1 MLFTE
6 FRFFVFFA
14 IVFGIYW
21 LLPTN
26 QQRKVLLLIGS
37 YIFYAAWNWRFLIL
51 IIASTII
58 DFLIGLKLGSL
69 DPKTKSTSVN
79 EKVID
84 YAASDLENNRRH
96 RLLWIS
102 LSVCWNLGV
111 LFFFKY
117 FNFGIDSA
125 QHLLTWLGL
134 HPSLHTLNI
143 ILPVGISF
151 FTFQSMSY
159 SIDIYRGTLEPCESL
174 LDFSTFIGFFPQ
186 LFSGPI
192 VRAIDFLPQLK
203 DSRRLEHVRGRA
215 MVMMFI
221 IGYIKKACVADNLA
235 PFVDEYFKNPGQ
247 YNWLGCWTAVLFYSA
262 QIYCDFSGYTDM
274 AIASAGLLGF
284 EFCQNF
290 DFPYFSPNIAEFWRR
305 WHMSLSSWLRDYL
318 YIPLGGNRGSKLFQ
332 HRNLFLTMLLG
343 GLWHGAAWTF
353 VVWGALHGLGLIV
366 HREFRNAMKG
376 NSLLASWKSGVGRWT
391 VNPNASNLKS
401 QSSNAEIER
410 PTSNVQ
416 HTTSNVQ
423 RPTSNAAAF
432 LGVLLTFLWVS
443 LTWIFFRAPGF
454 GVAMQTVRSFVLFRS
469 PGTADFGIN
478 CLIAF
483 AGLAII
489 HWIAHRRWLHAW
501 WERVPA
507 WQFAAICGVILATAL
522 PWTPLRYQPFIY
534 FQF

>member
-14 IVFGIYW
+14 AVFVIYW

-26 QQRKVLLLIGS
+26 RQRKILLLLGS
-37 YIFYAAWNWRFLIL
+37 YVFYAAWNWKFLIL
-51 IIASTII
+51 IIASTIV
-58 DFLIGLKLGSL
+58 DYFIGLQLGSL
-69 DPKTKSTSVN
+69 GPAT
-79 EKVID
+79 E
-84 YAASDLENNRRH
+84 ANRHH
-96 RLLWIS
+96 RRVWIA

-134 HPSLHTLNI
+134 HPSLHTLRI

-159 SIDIYRGTLEPCESL
+159 SIDIYRGTLEPCKNL

-203 DSRRLEHVRGRA
+203 TPRRLEHVRGRA
-215 MVMMFI
+215 MVMMFL
-221 IGYIKKACVADNLA
+221 IGYIKKACIADNLA
-235 PFVDEYFKNPGQ
+235 PFVDDYFANPGH
-247 YNWLGCWTAVLFYSA
+247 YSWLGCWTAVLFYSA

-290 DFPYFSPNIAEFWRR
+290 DFPYFSPNIGEFWRR

-318 YIPLGGNRGSKLFQ
+318 YIPLGGNRGNKLFQ
-332 HRNLFLTMLLG
+332 YRNLFLTMLLG

-353 VVWGALHGLGLIV
+353 VIWGAMHGGALIV
-366 HREFRNAMKG
+366 HREFRQFTKKLFGNAGSEVPRRAWSERAIKPG
-376 NSLLASWKSGVGRWT
+376 SSGYLRTGV
-391 VNPNASNLKS
+391 A
-401 QSSNAEIER
+401 QI
-410 PTSNVQ
+410 
-416 HTTSNVQ
+416 
-423 RPTSNAAAF
+423 
-432 LGVLLTFLWVS
+432 LGAVITFLWVS
-443 LTWIFFRAPGF
+443 LTWIFFRAPAF
-454 GVAMQTVRSFVLFRS
+454 STAMQTAKSFVLFRS
-469 PGTADFGIN
+469 PGTADFGSN

-483 AGLAII
+483 AVLVLI

-501 WERVPA
+501 WEKVPA
-507 WQFAAICGVILATAL
+507 WQFAAVCGILMATAL

>member
-6 FRFFVFFA
+6 FRFFVFFGA
-14 IVFGIYW
+14 VFGVYW
-21 LLPTN
+21 MLPTN
-26 QQRKVLLLIGS
+26 RQRKILLLIGS
-37 YIFYAAWNWRFLIL
+37 YIFYAAWNWKFLIL
-51 IIASTII
+51 IIASTIV
-58 DFLIGLKLGSL
+58 DFLIGLRLGSMGPATE
-69 DPKTKSTSVN
+69 D
-79 EKVID
+79 
-84 YAASDLENNRRH
+84 NRHH
-96 RLLWIS
+96 RRVWIA

-134 HPSLHTLNI
+134 HPDIHTLNI

-159 SIDIYRGTLEPCESL
+159 SIDIYRGTLEPCENL

-203 DSRRLEHVRGRA
+203 SPRRLEQVRGRA
-215 MVMMFI
+215 MVMMFL
-221 IGYIKKACVADNLA
+221 IGYIKKTCVADNLA
-235 PFVDEYFKNPGQ
+235 PFVDDYFANPGH
-247 YNWLGCWTAVLFYSA
+247 YSWLGCWTAVLFYSA
-262 QIYCDFSGYTDM
+262 EIYCDFSGYTDM
-274 AIASAGLLGF
+274 AIACAGLLGF

-318 YIPLGGNRGSKLFQ
+318 YIPLGGNRGNKLFQ
-332 HRNLFLTMLLG
+332 YRNLFLTMLLG

-353 VVWGALHGLGLIV
+353 VIWGAMHGFALIV
-366 HREFRNAMKG
+366 HREFRRFMGKDFQLPLGAII
-376 NSLLASWKSGVGRWT
+376 GV
-391 VNPNASNLKS
+391 V
-401 QSSNAEIER
+401 
-410 PTSNVQ
+410 
-416 HTTSNVQ
+416 
-423 RPTSNAAAF
+423 
-432 LGVLLTFLWVS
+432 LTFLWVS
-443 LTWIFFRAPGF
+443 ITWIFFRAPSF
-454 GVAMQTVRSFVLFRS
+454 GTAWTTAKSFVLFRS
-469 PGTADFGIN
+469 PGSADFGFN

-483 AGLAII
+483 AVLITI

-501 WERVPA
+501 WAKVPA
-507 WQFAAICGVILATAL
+507 WQFAALCGAILATAL
-522 PWTPLRYQPFIY
+522 PWTPLGYKPFIY

>member
-21 LLPTN
+21 MLPTN
-26 QQRKVLLLIGS
+26 RQRKVLLLIGS
-37 YIFYAAWNWRFLIL
+37 YIFYAAWRWQFLGL
-51 IIASTII
+51 IIASTIV

-69 DPKTKSTSVN
+69 GPST
-79 EKVID
+79 ED
-84 YAASDLENNRRH
+84 NRRH
-96 RLLWIS
+96 RRVWIT

-117 FNFGIDSA
+117 FNFGLDSA

-134 HPSLHTLNI
+134 HPSIHTLAI

-159 SIDIYRGTLEPCESL
+159 SIDIYRGTLQPCRSL

-203 DSRRLEHVRGRA
+203 EPRRLDHVRGRA
-215 MVMMFI
+215 MVMMFL
-221 IGYIKKACVADNLA
+221 IGYIKKACIADNLA
-235 PFVDEYFKNPGQ
+235 PFVDDYFANPGH
-247 YNWLGCWTAVLFYSA
+247 YNALGCWTAVLFYA
-262 QIYCDFSGYTDM
+262 AEIYCDFSGYTDM

-332 HRNLFLTMLLG
+332 YRNLFLTMLLG

-353 VVWGALHGLGLIV
+353 VIWGAMHGFALIAQ
-366 HREFRNAMKG
+366 REFRGAMK
-376 NSLLASWKSGVGRWT
+376 SLGWASKTPSA
-391 VNPNASNLKS
+391 P
-401 QSSNAEIER
+401 
-410 PTSNVQ
+410 
-416 HTTSNVQ
+416 
-423 RPTSNAAAF
+423 AAL
-432 LGVLLTFLWVS
+432 LGAIITFLWVS
-443 LTWIFFRAPGF
+443 ITWIFFRAPTF
-454 GVAMQTVRSFVLFRS
+454 NIALATTRTFVLLKS
-469 PGTADFGIN
+469 PGSADFGIN
-478 CLIAF
+478 CLVAF
-483 AGLAII
+483 AALVLI

-501 WERVPA
+501 WCKIPA
-507 WQFAAICGVILATAL
+507 WQFAAVCGCLLATAL
-522 PWTPLRYQPFIY
+522 PWTPLGYKPFIY

>member
-14 IVFGIYW
+14 VVFCLYW

-26 QQRKVLLLIGS
+26 RQRKVLLLLGS
-37 YIFYAAWNWRFLIL
+37 YLFYAAWNWKFLIL
-51 IIASTII
+51 IIASTIV
-58 DFLIGLKLGSL
+58 DFFIGLKLGAL
-69 DPKTKSTSVN
+69 AHATQNHDKPHAG
-79 EKVID
+79 D
-84 YAASDLENNRRH
+84 HAASDNVLDYGTEEDHRSRH
-96 RLLWIS
+96 LWIA

-125 QHLLTWLGL
+125 QHLLSWLGL
-134 HPSLHTLNI
+134 HPSIHTLKI

-159 SIDIYRGTLEPCESL
+159 SIDIYRRTLEPCKSL

-192 VRAIDFLPQLK
+192 VRAIDFLPQLNEP
-203 DSRRLEHVRGRA
+203 RRLVNVRGRA
-215 MVMMFI
+215 MVMMFL

-235 PFVDEYFKNPGQ
+235 PFVDEYFANPGR
-247 YNWLGCWTAVLFYSA
+247 YNWLGCWTAVLFYAA

-318 YIPLGGNRGSKLFQ
+318 YIPLGGNRGGKLFQ

-353 VVWGALHGLGLIV
+353 VVWGAMHGVALIV
-366 HREFRNAMKG
+366 HREFRNAMKAMKRTPSPSTPG
-376 NSLLASWKSGVGRWT
+376 EGRGDSKLRTALDKSNRPHPTGPELLEAR
-391 VNPNASNLKS
+391 
-401 QSSNAEIER
+401 QRR
-410 PTSNVQ
+410 PEW
-416 HTTSNVQ
+416 
-423 RPTSNAAAF
+423 AAI
-432 LGVLLTFLWVS
+432 LGAIVTFLWVS
-443 LTWIFFRAPGF
+443 ITWIFFRAPGF
-454 GVAMQTVRSFVLFRS
+454 GTALRTTRDFVLFRS
-469 PGTADFGIN
+469 PGNMDFGFR

-483 AGLAII
+483 AVLVLV
-489 HWIAHRRWLHAW
+489 HWAAHRRWLHAW
-501 WERVPA
+501 WAKIPA
-507 WQFAAICGVILATAL
+507 WQFAIACGVLMATAL

>member
-6 FRFFVFFA
+6 FRFFIFFA

-21 LLPTN
+21 ALPGN
-26 QQRKVLLLIGS
+26 RQRKVLLLIGS
-37 YIFYAAWNWRFLIL
+37 YVFYAAWNWKFLIL
-51 IIASTII
+51 IIASTIV

-69 DPKTKSTSVN
+69 GHTTQDEQAPRQPGAVL
-79 EKVID
+79 D
-84 YAASDLENNRRH
+84 YGTEENHHQRRV
-96 RLLWIS
+96 WIA

-125 QHLLTWLGL
+125 QHLLGWLGL
-134 HPSLHTLNI
+134 HPSIHTLKI

-159 SIDIYRGTLEPCESL
+159 SIDIYRRTLEPCRDL

-192 VRAIDFLPQLK
+192 VRAIDFLPQLREP
-203 DSRRLEHVRGRA
+203 RRLAHVRGRA
-215 MVMMFI
+215 MVMMFL

-235 PFVDEYFKNPGQ
+235 PFVDEYFTNPGH
-247 YNWLGCWTAVLFYSA
+247 YNWMGCWTAVLFYAA

-353 VVWGALHGLGLIV
+353 VVWGAMHGFALIV
-366 HREFRNAMKG
+366 HREFRGITKKWSTPTDAGSEVHRRAGSAAPQKPG
-376 NSLLASWKSGVGRWT
+376 SSVYLRTGVGT
-391 VNPNASNLKS
+391 
-401 QSSNAEIER
+401 
-410 PTSNVQ
+410 
-416 HTTSNVQ
+416 
-423 RPTSNAAAF
+423 
-432 LGVLLTFLWVS
+432 LLTFLWVS

-454 GVAMQTVRSFVLFRS
+454 ATAIQTAKSFVLFRS

-478 CLIAF
+478 CLVAF
-483 AGLAII
+483 GVLAVI

-501 WERVPA
+501 WAKAPA

>member
-6 FRFFVFFA
+6 LRFFIFFA
-14 IVFGIYW
+14 IVFAIYW

-26 QQRKVLLLIGS
+26 RQRKVLLLLGS
-37 YIFYAAWNWRFLIL
+37 YVFYAAWNWKFLIL
-51 IIASTII
+51 IIASTIV
-58 DFLIGLKLGSL
+58 DYLIGLKLGSL
-69 DPKTKSTSVN
+69 GPDN
-79 EKVID
+79 EN
-84 YAASDLENNRRH
+84 SRRP
-96 RLLWIS
+96 RRLWIG
-102 LSVCWNLGV
+102 LSVGWNLGV

-134 HPSLHTLNI
+134 HPSIHTLKI

-159 SIDIYRGTLEPCESL
+159 SIDIFRGTLEPCESL

-203 DSRRLEHVRGRA
+203 VARRLDHVHGRA
-215 MVMMFI
+215 MIMMFL

-235 PFVDEYFKNPGQ
+235 PFVDEYFANPGH
-247 YNWLGCWTAVLFYSA
+247 YNWMGCWTAVLFYAA

-290 DFPYFSPNIAEFWRR
+290 DFPYFSSNIAEFWRR

-318 YIPLGGNRGSKLFQ
+318 YIPLGGNRGNKLFQ
-332 HRNLFLTMLLG
+332 YRNLFLTMLLG

-353 VVWGALHGLGLIV
+353 VVWGAMHGVALIV
-366 HREFRNAMKG
+366 HREFRTAIRRMGFNDPLPSLSVELAG
-376 NSLLASWKSGVGRWT
+376 LLAT
-391 VNPNASNLKS
+391 V
-401 QSSNAEIER
+401 
-410 PTSNVQ
+410 V
-416 HTTSNVQ
+416 
-423 RPTSNAAAF
+423 
-432 LGVLLTFLWVS
+432 TFLWVS
-443 LTWIFFRAPGF
+443 ITWIFFRAPAF
-454 GVAMQTVRSFVLFRS
+454 TTAWQTTKAFVLFRS
-469 PGTADFGIN
+469 PGSADFGVN

-483 AGLAII
+483 GVLVLI

-501 WERVPA
+501 WVKVPA
-507 WQFAAICGVILATAL
+507 WQFAAFCGVLLATAL

>member
-6 FRFFVFFA
+6 FRFFFFFA
-14 IVFGIYW
+14 VVFCTYW
-21 LLPTN
+21 MLPTN
-26 QQRKVLLLIGS
+26 RQRKVLLLIGS
-37 YIFYAAWNWRFLIL
+37 YIFYAAWNWKFLIL
-51 IIASTII
+51 IIASTIV
-58 DFLIGLKLGSL
+58 DFLIGLKLGALGSSRKDSGSGDL
-69 DPKTKSTSVN
+69 SG
-79 EKVID
+79 KVLD
-84 YAASDLENNRRH
+84 YAESDLAHTRFRRAM
-96 RLLWIS
+96 WIS

-159 SIDIYRGTLEPCESL
+159 SIDIYRGTLEPCENL

-203 DSRRLEHVRGRA
+203 QPRRLDQVRGRA
-215 MVMMFI
+215 MVMMFLL
-221 IGYIKKACVADNLA
+221 GYIKKACIADNLA
-235 PFVDEYFKNPGQ
+235 PFVDDYFANPAH
-247 YNWLGCWTAVLFYSA
+247 YNWLGCWTAVLFYAA

-290 DFPYFSPNIAEFWRR
+290 DFPYFSPNLAEFWRR

-318 YIPLGGNRGSKLFQ
+318 YIPLGGNRGNKLFQ
-332 HRNLFLTMLLG
+332 YRNLFLTMLLG

-353 VVWGALHGLGLIV
+353 VIWGALHGGALIV
-366 HREFRNAMKG
+366 HREFRRFT
-376 NSLLASWKSGVGRWT
+376 KSIGM
-391 VNPNASNLKS
+391 ANL
-401 QSSNAEIER
+401 
-410 PTSNVQ
+410 TG
-416 HTTSNVQ
+416 
-423 RPTSNAAAF
+423 AAAAIAATIGT
-432 LGVLLTFLWVS
+432 LITFLWVS
-443 LTWIFFRAPGF
+443 LTWIFFRAPNF
-454 GVAMQTVRSFVLFRS
+454 GTALQTTRGFVLFHS
-469 PGTADFGIN
+469 PGQSNFGYN

-483 AGLAII
+483 VILVLI
-489 HWIAHRRWLHAW
+489 HWIAHKRWIHGW
-501 WERVPA
+501 WSKIPA
-507 WQFAAICGVILATAL
+507 WQFAAFCGVLLASAL
-522 PWTPLRYQPFIY
+522 PWAPLGYQPFIY